1 MELVGS
7 EHSTINSKDF
17 LEALAGNEIKLKITK
32 VKPIKKSNYGKD
44 YYININFQLLEQLEE
59 YVKCSVVN
67 IGFGLIGVDQDK
79 YKITFNTNLYPI
91 LNYAFITADIIPPH
105 NAKDIIASEKEIREV
120 LMGLEFIA
128 TSKYVTETKFKPY
141 YKLEVI

>member
-44 YYININFQLLEQLEE
+44 YYININFQLLEQLDE

-105 NAKDIIASEKEIREV
+105 NAKDIIASEKEIKEV